1 MNNIIFLLLLSFCA
15 YSCVQNADD
24 IEANE
29 IHKTVTEEVLDSGT
43 PAENSLLVQKNAEW
57 QNFRTKSDS
66 VIRKLDDDLTKFD
79 SSFVKVN
86 EMDIV
91 YMSHKMA
98 KEDLRD
104 LKDELKSENIN
115 FVQNREQSA
124 SMDLRKNEIFKKNFR
139 IELTKVGAS
148 VKNLFDFNR

>member
-24 IEANE
+24 IEADE
-29 IHKTVTEEVLDSGT
+29 IPKTVTEQVLDSGT
-43 PAENSLLVQKNAEW
+43 PAENSLLVQRNAEW

-66 VIRKLDDDLTKFD
+66 MIRKLDDDLTKFD

-91 YMSHKMA
+91 YMNHKMA

-115 FVQNREQSA
+115 FVQSREQSDN
-124 SMDLRKNEIFKKNFR
+124 MDLRKNEIFKKNFR
-139 IELTKVGAS
+139 MELTKVGAS